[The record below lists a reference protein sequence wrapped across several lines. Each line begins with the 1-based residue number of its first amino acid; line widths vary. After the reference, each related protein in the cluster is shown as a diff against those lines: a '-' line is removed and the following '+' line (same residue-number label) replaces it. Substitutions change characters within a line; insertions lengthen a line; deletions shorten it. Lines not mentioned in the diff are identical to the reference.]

1 MIKSI
6 LSDTR
11 YICIYYDE
19 WTKFAIN
26 FIGITATTKDFVI
39 TLDIIAPDDYDRGRD
54 TIKYLIN
61 SRLQWYEISDKIS
74 FSCTDCGSN
83 VIALLNSNWF
93 PCTNHVLNRCIDDIL
108 PELESVLKI
117 ADTLVKLR
125 KSASLRH
132 FLMLNGSPRTRIPK
146 YTKTRWYSF
155 ADFFSAIKVMYPYIS
170 LYQDHRKRMHKNDL
184 KKGIPFFSFETKFLI
199 EDSEEIFSRLK
210 HIMMDLESDNS
221 EKIFWALS
229 NVLTIFFDV
238 AQLLKNKG
246 YFEAASKLKEGILKR
261 FIKYQKYDYLNILMA
276 AAFLNPFLQWEE
288 LIIPDAELPDEL
300 TNLKGKMEDYLKR
313 TIPEAFS
320 SNQYTA
326 NTANAN
332 TFRRRPSIS
341 RRKK

>member
-19 WTKFAIN
+19 WTKFSIN
-26 FIGITATTKDFVI
+26 FIGITATAKDFVI
-39 TLDIIAPDDYDRGRD
+39 TFDIIAPDDYDRGRD

-108 PELESVLKI
+108 PELESALKI
-117 ADTLVKLR
+117 ADTFVKLR

-210 HIMMDLESDNS
+210 HIMMDL
-221 EKIFWALS
+221 
-229 NVLTIFFDV
+229 
-238 AQLLKNKG
+238 
-246 YFEAASKLKEGILKR
+246 
-261 FIKYQKYDYLNILMA
+261 
-276 AAFLNPFLQWEE
+276 
-288 LIIPDAELPDEL
+288 
-300 TNLKGKMEDYLKR
+300 
-313 TIPEAFS
+313 
-320 SNQYTA
+320 
-326 NTANAN
+326 
-332 TFRRRPSIS
+332 
-341 RRKK
+341 